1 MKVYHYI
8 AAMSMALSLAGLIPA
23 QAVTVD
29 ATDIP
34 TNLRSADTLQ
44 LTGTW
49 NTLAFTDLAVAI
61 GTTGFM
67 ASNTTLVSV
76 NMSEAQI
83 EAGTDLYVN
92 GGLTSN
98 GVFVN
103 CKALETVCQLQS
115 IGNGDYARG
124 RASCQLRQFASGLHE
139 LQFVENDRFKSL

>member
-67 ASNTTLVSV
+67 ASNT
-76 NMSEAQI
+76 I
-83 EAGTDLYVN
+83 
-92 GGLTSN
+92 
-98 GVFVN
+98 
-103 CKALETVCQLQS
+103 
-115 IGNGDYARG
+115 
-124 RASCQLRQFASGLHE
+124 
-139 LQFVENDRFKSL
+139 